1 MGARVTRGEFREPRQ
16 QATPSRQAA
25 ATAQGITQLSRM
37 GRRQT
42 GEELGWSM
50 TKAIQILYSSLS
62 SCKAPAT
69 LLSLSTFFLCTT
81 RQYKLQQEAKSWL
94 VVQREGE
101 RQEIKSYASWK
112 RTAAMPMRERKGEG
126 WQPAIGRKKAV
137 QMEGKG
143 TPNRTP
149 PLLLY
154 LLPLTLGSKK
164 KNILTK

>member
-1 MGARVTRGEFREPRQ
+1 MGARGEFREPRQ

-50 TKAIQILYSSLS
+50 TGKQFRFSSLYSSLS

-69 LLSLSTFFLCTT
+69 LLSLSSFFLCTT
-81 RQYKLQQEAKSWL
+81 RQYKLQQEARSWL
-94 VVQREGE
+94 VVQELCKLEEDGRHAHEREKRRGLA
-101 RQEIKSYASWK
+101 ASH
-112 RTAAMPMRERKGEG
+112 R
-126 WQPAIGRKKAV
+126 GRKKAV